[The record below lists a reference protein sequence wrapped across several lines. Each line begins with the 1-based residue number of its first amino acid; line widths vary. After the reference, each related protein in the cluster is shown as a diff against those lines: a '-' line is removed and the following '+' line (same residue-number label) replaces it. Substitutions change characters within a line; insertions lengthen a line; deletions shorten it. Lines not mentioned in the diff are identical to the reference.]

1 MHRHP
6 SDNRPPPRQTLA
18 RVRVTKARESPT
30 VDCMSA
36 TWPVEDFNEY
46 LRALMTNAGIPD
58 YAELSRLTGVSQSQ
72 FSLWRRGK
80 TQPSRANLKRI
91 YVPLGLKSPVTLY
104 VAAGLDAEEDLE
116 LGERLDFT
124 VLPKPFD
131 DLREVYERLNSFGR
145 GPDAL
150 RSISVLVAGL
160 RAEVA
165 ELEDAA
171 ERRRDHRPSGRRR
184 AS

>member
-6 SDNRPPPRQTLA
+6 WDNRPPPRQTLA
-18 RVRVTKARESPT
+18 RVRVTHTRDSPT
-30 VDCMSA
+30 VDCVPA
-36 TWPVEDFNEY
+36 TWPVEEFAEY
-46 LRALMTNAGIPD
+46 LRTLMANAGIAD
-58 YAELSRLTGVSQSQ
+58 FAELSRLSGVNQSQ

-80 TQPSRANLKRI
+80 TQPSRQNLKRI
-91 YVPLGLKSPVTLY
+91 YGPLGLKSPVTLY

-124 VLPKPFD
+124 VLPQPFS
-131 DLREVYERLNSFGR
+131 DLHEVYERMNDLGR
-145 GPDAL
+145 GPEAL

-160 RAEVA
+160 KAEIA
-165 ELEDAA
+165 EIEAIDK
-171 ERRRDHRPSGRRR
+171 RRRDQPSGRRR